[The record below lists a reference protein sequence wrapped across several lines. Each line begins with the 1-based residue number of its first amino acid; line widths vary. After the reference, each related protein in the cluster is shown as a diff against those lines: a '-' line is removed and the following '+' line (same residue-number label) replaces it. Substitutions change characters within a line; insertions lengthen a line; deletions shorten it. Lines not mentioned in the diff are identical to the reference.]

1 MLGHQRTLTV
11 SGQNRF
17 LNEKLLGSKTCNQAT
32 SDQNRFRI
40 VVKHAAVSGQNRF
53 VNKTLPGSKT
63 CNQATS
69 DQNRFKRSEPLS
81 ENLQCR

>member
-40 VVKHAAVSGQNRF
+40 VVKHAAVSGQNR
-53 VNKTLPGSKT
+53 L
-63 CNQATS
+63 
-69 DQNRFKRSEPLS
+69 
-81 ENLQCR
+81 